1 MRHRSSHSL
10 LGHLVCL
17 LPILLLLA
25 LAAFEVR
32 LPLLL
37 LPVVMLLCCL
47 AMAYLMA
54 DACSHNHH
62 PAPDRVPESPPAPDA
77 PEAMTDDVFRV
88 ERVRRAGAATV
99 LEGELL
105 GEPGEVYETL
115 RRRYEGT
122 GTVPLLQEGADGRP
136 VVVLVPRGSES
147 GDAPA
152 PRLWVHALLLVAT
165 LATTT
170 WVGAAHAGVDL
181 LREPGRFAAGL
192 PYALA
197 LLLILGVHESG
208 HYLAARAHGM
218 RVSPP
223 YFIPA
228 PFGLGT
234 FGAFIQLRSPAE
246 NRRALFD
253 VAAAGPLAGLAVAV
267 PALWI
272 GLQYSSV
279 VPAQGSGGHAGGVDA
294 GSSVLLAVVAKLS
307 LGDDLAR
314 GHVLVLHPLAFAG
327 WLGLLITALNLLP
340 IGQLD
345 GGHVADAMF
354 GRRRGAAVAAPA
366 LVALFGLGLFVW
378 SGLLGWAILVYFI
391 AGAKGLPPLD
401 DVSGP
406 GAGRLALGWLTFA
419 LLVLILVPVPHRLYE
434 SLNLGCPYL

>member
-1 MRHRSSHSL
+1 MRHRSAHSPL
-10 LGHLVCL
+10 RHLVCL
-17 LPILLLLA
+17 LPILLLLV
-25 LAAFEVR
+25 LAVFQVR

-54 DACSHNHH
+54 DACSHDRPRAQNH
-62 PAPDRVPESPPAPDA
+62 APEPPAPTTPGA
-77 PEAMTDDVFRV
+77 TTDDVFRV
-88 ERVRRAGAATV
+88 EQVRQVGAATV

-115 RRRYEGT
+115 KQRYQGT
-122 GTVPLLQEGADGRP
+122 STVPMLQEGADGRP

-147 GDAPA
+147 GGTPA
-152 PRLWVHALLLVAT
+152 PGLWVHALLLLAT

-170 WVGAAHAGVDL
+170 GVGAVHAGVDL
-181 LREPGRFAAGL
+181 LNEPGRFTAGL

-208 HYLAARAHGM
+208 HYLAARSHGM

-223 YFIPA
+223 YFIPV

-267 PALWI
+267 PALWV
-272 GLQYSSV
+272 GLHYSAV
-279 VPAQGSGGHAGGVDA
+279 VPAQGAGGHAGGVDV

-307 LGDDLAR
+307 LGDALAR

-354 GRRRGAAVAAPA
+354 GRRRGAAVATAA

-378 SGLLGWAILVYFI
+378 SGLLGWAFLVYFI

-419 LLVLILVPVPHRLYE
+419 LLVLILVPVPHQLYE
-434 SLNLGCPYL
+434 SLSLGCPYL